1 MPSLREIRQR
11 IKGTKNM
18 AKITQAMQMV
28 ASSKMRRVQERVEQ
42 ARPYSEQLR
51 DLVSRLANASNGDL
65 ENELALLKQRSVRNI
80 GIILVTPD
88 RGLCGALPSNIN
100 RYAAL
105 TAQQQLE
112 ASGSHTT
119 FKDGGQMHS
128 VPIQPSKDGEPNAF
142 QNAFQDAIMIEEGH
156 HPGISYIG
164 VGRKGRDFIVRTQ
177 QNLIAEFT
185 NYGDRPSM
193 NDASAIAQVAVD
205 AFLKCEIDLVFLIY
219 AKFINTVTQQP
230 TAVQLLP
237 VKPPTEQS
245 ASSRSTDYIYEPGPR
260 EIFHALLPRY
270 VDVQVYQALLEAVA
284 SEQSAKM
291 VAMKN
296 ATDNANELV
305 QDLTLTYN
313 KARQAAITTQILE
326 VVAGAEAL

>member
-51 DLVSRLANASNGDL
+51 DLVSRLANASGDDL
-65 ENELALLKQRSVRNI
+65 DNELALLKQRPVRNI

-100 RYAAL
+100 RHAAL
-105 TAQQQLE
+105 TAQQQQEKLVE
-112 ASGSHTT
+112 QGR
-119 FKDGGQMHS
+119 
-128 VPIQPSKDGEPNAF
+128 
-142 QNAFQDAIMIEEGH
+142 
-156 HPGISYIG
+156 HPGISYVG
-164 VGRKGRDFIVRTQ
+164 VGRKGRDFILRTQ

-205 AFLKCEIDLVFLIY
+205 AFLKGEVDVVYLVY

-230 TAVQLLP
+230 TAIQLLP
-237 VKPPTEQS
+237 VQPPSEQS
-245 ASSRSTDYIYEPGPR
+245 ESSTSTDYIYEPGPK
-260 EIFHALLPRY
+260 EIFQALLPRY

>member
-11 IKGTKNM
+11 IKATKNM

-28 ASSKMRRVQERVEQ
+28 ASSKMRRVQDRVEQ

-51 DLVSRLANASNGDL
+51 NLVSRLANASSDDL
-65 ENELALLKQRSVRNI
+65 ENDLALLKQRPVRNI

-105 TAQQQLE
+105 TVQQQQEQLIE
-112 ASGSHTT
+112 RG
-119 FKDGGQMHS
+119 HS
-128 VPIQPSKDGEPNAF
+128 PN
-142 QNAFQDAIMIEEGH
+142 
-156 HPGISYIG
+156 ISYIA
-164 VGRKGRDFIVRTQ
+164 VGRKGRDFITRTQ

-205 AFLKCEIDLVFLIY
+205 AFLKGEIDLVYLIY
-219 AKFINTVTQQP
+219 AKFISTVTQQP

-237 VKPPTEQS
+237 VQPPTEQDVS
-245 ASSRSTDYIYEPGPR
+245 STDYIYEPSPR
-260 EIFHALLPRY
+260 EIFQALLPRY
-270 VDVQVYQALLEAVA
+270 VDVQVFQALLEAVA

>member
-1 MPSLREIRQR
+1 MPALREIRQR

-28 ASSKMRRVQERVEQ
+28 ASSKMRRAQDRVEE
-42 ARPYSEQLR
+42 ARPYSEQLQA
-51 DLVSRLANASNGDL
+51 LVSRLANASGDDL
-65 ENELALLKQRSVRNI
+65 DNELALLKQRPVRNI
-80 GIILVTPD
+80 GLILITPD

-105 TAQQQLE
+105 MAQQQQEKLVE
-112 ASGSHTT
+112 QGR
-119 FKDGGQMHS
+119 
-128 VPIQPSKDGEPNAF
+128 
-142 QNAFQDAIMIEEGH
+142 
-156 HPGISYIG
+156 HPHISY
-164 VGRKGRDFIVRTQ
+164 VATGRKGRDFIVRTQ
-177 QNLIAEFT
+177 QNLIAEFI
-185 NYGDRPSM
+185 NYGDRPAM
-193 NDASAIAQVAVD
+193 NDASAMAQVAVD
-205 AFLKCEIDLVFLIY
+205 AFLKGEVDVVYLVY

-230 TAVQLLP
+230 TAIQLLP
-237 VKPPTEQS
+237 VQPPTEEGTT
-245 ASSRSTDYIYEPGPR
+245 STDYIYEPSSK
-260 EIFHALLPRY
+260 EIFQALLPRY
-270 VDVQVYQALLEAVA
+270 VDVQMYQALLEAVA
-284 SEQSAKM
+284 SEQSARM